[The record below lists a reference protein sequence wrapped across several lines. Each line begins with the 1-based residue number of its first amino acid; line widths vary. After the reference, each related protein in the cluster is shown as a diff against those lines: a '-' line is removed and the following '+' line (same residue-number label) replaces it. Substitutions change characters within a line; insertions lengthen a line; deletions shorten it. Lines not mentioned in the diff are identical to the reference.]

1 LSASAVSSDHGQKR
15 QAPDVLSKYS
25 LRHSVEENAAMAAN
39 RKIIDLDDKLEKY
52 QRAGVLSSKNNAA
65 LEESEEILLLTKKT
79 KNDDSS
85 IVN

>member
-1 LSASAVSSDHGQKR
+1 VSSDHGQKR

-25 LRHSVEENAAMAAN
+25 LRHSVVEENAAMAAN